1 MNTSL
6 GKRIAALRKERGLKQ
21 DDLARVLE
29 VSPQAVS
36 KWETDQTCPD
46 ISLLPE
52 LAKLLGVSVDV
63 LLTGEPEPEVRLVPE
78 KERKDLG
85 NMILHITVDSA
96 EGDRVRV
103 NLPMGLVQLGLEM
116 GMTMPG
122 IDGNEALKKV
132 DLKQV
137 LEMARQGFTGD
148 LVVVDTSDGDHVQIN
163 VE

>member
-6 GKRIAALRKERGLKQ
+6 GKRISALRKERGLKQ

-78 KERKDLG
+78 KERKDLS

-122 IDGNEALKKV
+122 IDGNETLKKV
-132 DLKQV
+132 DIKQI
-137 LEMARQGFTGD
+137 LEMARQGFAGD
-148 LVVVDTSDGDHVQIN
+148 LLEMDSADGDHVRIN

>member
-63 LLTGEPEPEVRLVPE
+63 LLTGESEPEVRLVPE

-96 EGDRVRV
+96 EGDRIRV

-148 LVVVDTSDGDHVQIN
+148 LLVIDSADGDHVRIN

>member
-63 LLTGEPEPEVRLVPE
+63 LLTGEPEVRLVPE
-78 KERKDLG
+78 KERKDLS
-85 NMILHITVDSA
+85 NRILHITVDSA
-96 EGDRVRV
+96 DGDRIRV

-122 IDGNEALKKV
+122 IDGNEALKNV
-132 DLKQV
+132 DIRQI
-137 LEMARQGFTGD
+137 LEMARQGFEGD
-148 LVVVDTSDGDHVQIN
+148 LLEMDSADGDHVRIN